1 MWYFKHD
8 AIPNT
13 FIDRYFSIRVNS
25 MWWSYEHNKFV
36 ETIEDVGKKGA
47 SSSKSIG
54 SFKAFKRFLRKHS
67 YLKGKT
73 VLLESRWSHNNV
85 VAKWIDHEN
94 R

>member
-1 MWYFKHD
+1 MWYFKSD
-8 AIPNT
+8 AVPHS
-13 FIDRYFSIRVNS
+13 FIDRYFFISVDA

-36 ETIEDVGKKGA
+36 ELMDDIGKKGG
-47 SSSKSIG
+47 SSSKDVR

-73 VLLESRWSHNNV
+73 VHLNSRWTNNSV
-85 VAKWIDHEN
+85 VARWIEYEN